1 MGQTEKFICDTVL
14 TEASA
19 DLLGYSEDRILPQPY
34 HIGQKGQGL
43 YCFTLNADHARN
55 GIWHRAMVI
64 SSAEAN
70 LKETNSHRVF
80 LIAHPTAKVINP
92 SFLKGTLLGVGEGTT
107 TSTHSVRIYSHQ
119 TRHVCKTFYLSPFQN
134 QMRLKHLW
142 RASQELIQELRN
154 QGN

>member
-1 MGQTEKFICDTVL
+1 MSQTEKFICDTVL

-55 GIWHRAMVI
+55 GIWHQAMVI
-64 SSAEAN
+64 SSAKPK
-70 LKETNSHRVF
+70 LKETNSPRVF
-80 LIAHPTAKVINP
+80 QIAHPTAKVTDP
-92 SFLKGTLLGVGEGTT
+92 SFLKGNLLGGWGKAPQPPHIVLGYT
-107 TSTHSVRIYSHQ
+107 Q
-119 TRHVCKTFYLSPFQN
+119 TRRVCKTFCLSPFQN

-142 RASQELIQELRN
+142 RASQEPIQELRN